1 MGMRNFIIFLI
12 LSKVLFAQEI
22 VPRYWNSLSTHVTVG
37 VPLVDDETLIGGRIQ
52 LRINF
57 DDGGSFSDLGE
68 KHIIEESDI
77 DDVKQVSVPA
87 DAFENMAGFQENAKV
102 QFIVQLWDR
111 AGNSIIAPVSD
122 SVLTVDQIIPELVK
136 LEITSS
142 NELDPKR
149 SMPGDSITFQIN
161 ANEAINAP
169 IFNIN
174 GETYDG
180 SVGIDKSWMLVF
192 PADEADD
199 GVIEFEIAYNDLA
212 GNPGAPITVA
222 TDGFPII
229 KDGTMPELEEIGLFT
244 SNPFDSSLAIK
255 NDTVFINFR
264 SSESIRDIKI
274 LLNSNE
280 AKLKKEDSLV
290 FTFYH
295 VFTESD
301 SEGVIPISLDYID
314 LAGNVGETIDETSD
328 DSEVTLDMNP
338 PAEFT
343 IEMVGSLQGELI
355 EQENEQSDSGD
366 KKSKKKKE
374 EPGLIPII
382 VFSFFGLTVLIVWIS
397 WFKIFSKSGQ
407 SGWKALVPFLNLFVF
422 IKIVGKPPWWLIIY
436 LIIPIGYIL
445 SALQIA
451 KLFGKNMI
459 FSIGLI
465 IIPIVF
471 FPLLAFGKSELQK
484 RQP

>member
-1 MGMRNFIIFLI
+1 MRNFIIFLI

-57 DDGGSFSDLGE
+57 DDAGSFSDLGE
-68 KHIIEESDI
+68 KHIIEKGDI

-87 DAFENMAGFQENAKV
+87 DAFENMAGFQESAKV

-122 SVLTVDQIIPELVK
+122 SVLTVDQIIPELVN

-149 SMPGDSITFQIN
+149 SMPGDSITFQVN

-169 IFNIN
+169 TFTIN

-180 SVGIDKSWMLVF
+180 SIGVDKSWMLVF

-199 GVIEFEIAYNDLA
+199 GVIDFEMIYTDLA
-212 GNPGAPITVA
+212 GNPGDPITVA
-222 TDGFPII
+222 TDGLPII
-229 KDGTMPELEEIGLFT
+229 KDGTMPELDEIILFT

-255 NDTVFINFR
+255 GDTVFINFR
-264 SSESIRDIKI
+264 SSEPIRDIKI

-280 AKLKKEDSLV
+280 AILKKEDSL
-290 FTFYH
+290 FYTFYH

-301 SEGVIPISLDYID
+301 SEGVIPILLDYID
-314 LAGNVGETIDETSD
+314 LAGNIGETIDETDD

-355 EQENEQSDSGD
+355 EQENEELDSGD
-366 KKSKKKKE
+366 KKSKKKKKE
-374 EPGLIPII
+374 LELIPII
-382 VFSFFGLTVLIVWIS
+382 IFSFIGLTVLVVWIS

-407 SGWKALVPFLNLFVF
+407 SGWKALIPFLNLFVF
-422 IKIVGKPPWWLIIY
+422 TQIAGKPVWWIAIY
-436 LIIPIGYIL
+436 LILPVGYVL
-445 SALQIA
+445 SAIQIA

-465 IIPIVF
+465 CLPIVF
-471 FPLLAFGKSELQK
+471 FPLLAFGKSEPNNK
-484 RQP
+484 